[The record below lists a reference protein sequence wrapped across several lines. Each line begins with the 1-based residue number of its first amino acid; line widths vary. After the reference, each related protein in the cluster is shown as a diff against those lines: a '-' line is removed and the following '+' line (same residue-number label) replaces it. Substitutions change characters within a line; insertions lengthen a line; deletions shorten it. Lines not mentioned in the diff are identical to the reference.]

1 MRFLNKFY
9 SLVKSVYL
17 NDSRFS
23 NNLRHTLRIFFERE
37 VKTKHTPSLFGTVF
51 KGSKWVDYKTFNIN
65 KLLIKTGL
73 SYFTY
78 MLFTIILLTTFL
90 GRSKAEQYFGFFPFF
105 SYINFILGYVPL
117 VLHDLWSQVLFTVYI
132 LYLYSVHVF
141 TNFLTSFSNIFFQ
154 SLSNYKQTVKN
165 SPSTPNGITR
175 HTNSPLN
182 KVLSSSNVTKQP
194 NLRSMLDFSK
204 ILNYV
209 KSNTT
214 NFSNTIPG
222 ITNYKVTPVI
232 NLSLY
237 KVNTTTQTK
246 SLTRNIRL
254 ITSTEARYSFNDF
267 LLPYINSHKNITINL
282 NTLSTISKQLK
293 NYNSFDFNIE
303 KNLQSAKQDRWLIRN
318 SLLSESIINNTFSIT
333 QAKKIIGLGT
343 LDKDLSSKSL
353 WLPTKT
359 SNSSSLES
367 NLQLNYLL
375 NNFTTNTDNHSLNS
389 KNFNKPNFSN
399 LNFFENS
406 RYWVF
411 KKYFF
416 TNQQLF
422 NGLVTN
428 PLRKQTNVNNNL
440 SYVNTVLTLTN
451 ADNSWGS
458 LSTNLTPSLV
468 TTNNTQPLTMPKPE
482 NTQTKTFVNVNTANL
497 DIFAG
502 KNINFFATL
511 TSNPQNSFFINTY
524 QNNLTSKTLK
534 NIKSTSFFKV

>member
-78 MLFTIILLTTFL
+78 MLFTIILLTTSL

-246 SLTRNIRL
+246 PLTRNIRL

-353 WLPTKT
+353 
-359 SNSSSLES
+359 
-367 NLQLNYLL
+367 
-375 NNFTTNTDNHSLNS
+375 
-389 KNFNKPNFSN
+389 
-399 LNFFENS
+399 
-406 RYWVF
+406 
-411 KKYFF
+411 
-416 TNQQLF
+416 
-422 NGLVTN
+422 
-428 PLRKQTNVNNNL
+428 
-440 SYVNTVLTLTN
+440 
-451 ADNSWGS
+451 
-458 LSTNLTPSLV
+458 
-468 TTNNTQPLTMPKPE
+468 
-482 NTQTKTFVNVNTANL
+482 
-497 DIFAG
+497 
-502 KNINFFATL
+502 
-511 TSNPQNSFFINTY
+511 
-524 QNNLTSKTLK
+524 
-534 NIKSTSFFKV
+534 